1 VVTGG
6 DSGDSIVFEALF
18 LSPLR
23 EEVVTGGDSRK
34 STRPA
39 KLPAQFA

>member
-1 VVTGG
+1 VVT
-6 DSGDSIVFEALF
+6 VVTALFFKRFF

-34 STRPA
+34 IDAPG
-39 KLPAQFA
+39 